1 MSGRRDAPSRPT
13 QTRTLNP
20 LVSGVTMRS
29 RAPLLNPRDIERVRR
44 ALEAEEAE
52 AAEARMKAGRTRA
65 KFHQGSGRSLDV
77 IGRLAG
83 VSGRTVQKIREIY
96 AAHAADPDRYA
107 KVVADMEASSKVDGA
122 HRKMLR
128 LQDEARVARLQ
139 PVAGRFRTL
148 AFDPPWHDESVSEAQ
163 LPPYATMSVDAL
175 RAMPVEAWSLDEG
188 HIYIHAPGPFLA
200 IAIELCGAW
209 GYDFKTVIGWKKPH
223 FSMGR
228 YFRTLEEFVVFGV
241 RGGLMVRRQDLPNH
255 FAGPVGEHSEK
266 PEAFYDLVRAASF
279 PPYGEGFQRQARPD
293 FTNLYVEAPLAMA
306 AE

>member
-1 MSGRRDAPSRPT
+1 
-13 QTRTLNP
+13 
-20 LVSGVTMRS
+20 MRN

-52 AAEARMKAGRTRA
+52 AATARMKAGRTHV

-128 LQDEARVARLQ
+128 LQDEARVARLR
-139 PVAGRFRTL
+139 PVAGRFLTL
-148 AFDPPWHDESVSEAQ
+148 AFDPPWEDESVSEGQ
-163 LPPYATMSVDAL
+163 RPPYATMSVDAL
-175 RAMPVEAWSLDEG
+175 RAMPVPAWGLDEG

-200 IAIELCGAW
+200 IAIELAGAW

-228 YFRTLEEFVVFGV
+228 YFRTIEEFVVFGV

-293 FTNLYVEAPLAMA
+293 FTNLYIESPSMAVA

>member
-1 MSGRRDAPSRPT
+1 MPTRAARFTTAEIEQLRRAMEPQERANAAERARAGGFTEKFPAGDAGKTGRTRDRIGE
-13 QTRTLNP
+13 LCG
-20 LVSGVTMRS
+20 VSGVTVS
-29 RAPLLNPRDIERVRR
+29 KIAAVY
-44 ALEAEEAE
+44 A
-52 AAEARMKAGRTRA
+52 AAEA
-65 KFHQGSGRSLDV
+65 
-77 IGRLAG
+77 
-83 VSGRTVQKIREIY
+83 E
-96 AAHAADPDRYA
+96 PDRYGPLVEGMNRTG
-107 KVVADMEASSKVDGA
+107 KIDGA
-122 HRKMLR
+122 YRKMKR
-128 LQDEARVARLQ
+128 WQDEARVLHLR
-139 PVAGRFRTL
+139 PVTGRFRTL

-163 LPPYATMSVDAL
+163 RPPYATMSVDAL
-175 RAMPVEAWSLDEG
+175 RAVPVEAWSLDEG

-200 IAIELCGAW
+200 IAIELAGAW

-228 YFRTLEEFVVFGV
+228 YFRTIEEFVVFGV